1 MSQDLPIR
9 QQDAPIRQQG
19 MHAYQQDALTRQ
31 QDALALTH
39 QQTTA
44 LYVSA
49 FFDELARWGV
59 REVVISPGS
68 RSTALAMCAFEL
80 AQRYPDRMRVYLDV
94 DERGAAFFALG
105 MAKSA
110 GRPVA
115 LVCTS
120 GTAVANYLPAVV
132 EADTSRVPLIVLSG
146 DRPMRL
152 QGLGAPQTCDQVKI
166 FGSYVRAFRQMPEP
180 SARSV
185 DLSFARQA
193 AREAVLAAMGPGA
206 TGLCGRDIT
215 GSGDVAR
222 FGAEAVTEAHFA
234 VASRGC
240 AYMAGPVHL
249 NFPFD
254 EPLKPDFNV
263 EGVFELG
270 AKPALPHGAAAIAG
284 YTAFGPDAYLA
295 LEAMLSGQRVLVL
308 AGEGTCE
315 TLAEARAVA
324 DWAQLHKYPLLAD
337 PLSGLRSLGDDCVID
352 NYDNILRA
360 DGAPTPDV
368 VIRFGR
374 YPVSKVAS
382 LGLAKRAAINIV
394 VDVAQTRDFNSETDV
409 FVACTP
415 LDFVLHD
422 WLDGADQVQ
431 ERFFD
436 QWVRLNDGERECILA
451 VAKAGD
457 GVAAGADTTAAVGAE
472 AGAAAE
478 DGAAGA
484 LTFSASSELVFE
496 GAIVRKML
504 DLIPERSC
512 LFSANSMAIRAID
525 TFLVK
530 EDKPLAVL
538 CNRGQ
543 NGIDGTVSTA
553 LGVAQRF
560 DQTTFVTG
568 DFTMLHDLNALALQH
583 ELLAHHG
590 SAAGE
595 PDRSVVIVLLN
606 NKGGAIFDMLPQA
619 SDEPYFE
626 RLFLVPQDVCFE
638 HAAAA
643 FGVPYA
649 SASSVEEFAAAYE
662 GFLGKPG
669 ISLIEVGVPLRGVR
683 ERYAPYQLPARDK
696 L

>member
-1 MSQDLPIR
+1 MSQDS
-9 QQDAPIRQQG
+9 
-19 MHAYQQDALTRQ
+19 
-31 QDALALTH
+31 LTH

-49 FFDELARWGV
+49 FFDELVRWGV

-80 AQRYPDRMRVYLDV
+80 EQRHPDRLRVYLDI

-206 TGLCGRDIT
+206 TGLRENDIT

-222 FGAEAVTEAHFA
+222 FGAEAVAEAHFA

-254 EPLKPDFNV
+254 EPLKPDFSV
-263 EGVFELG
+263 EGAFELG
-270 AKPALPHGAAAIAG
+270 AQSALPNGAPVIAG
-284 YTAFGPDAYLA
+284 YTAFGPDAYLP
-295 LEAMLSGQRVLVL
+295 LEMMLTGQRVLVL

-324 DWAQLHKYPLLAD
+324 DWAQARKYPLLAD
-337 PLSGLRSLGDDCVID
+337 PLSGLRSLADDCVID

-360 DGAPTPDV
+360 DDAPVPDV

-382 LGLAKRAAINIV
+382 LGLAKQAAINIV

-415 LDFVLHD
+415 LDFALHD
-422 WLDGADQVQ
+422 WFDSVDCVQ

-436 QWVRLNDGERECILA
+436 QWVSLNEGERERILA
-451 VAKAGD
+451 VAEADPVGD
-457 GVAAGADTTAAVGAE
+457 AAGGAE
-472 AGAAAE
+472 ADPVGDAAGGAGAGAAGEAAAAARDGAAA
-478 DGAAGA
+478 
-484 LTFSASSELVFE
+484 SEVELIFE
-496 GAIVRKML
+496 GAIIRKL
-504 DLIPERSC
+504 LELIPARSC

-560 DQTTFVTG
+560 GQTTFVTG

-583 ELLAHHG
+583 ELLTHHG
-590 SAAGE
+590 PAAGE
-595 PDRSVVIVLLN
+595 PSRSVVIVLLN

-626 RLFLVPQDVCFE
+626 RLFLVPQQVSFE

-643 FGVPYA
+643 FDVPYA
-649 SASSVEEFAAAYE
+649 HAASVAEFAAAYE

-683 ERYAPYQLPARDK
+683 DRYAPYQLPDQGIR
-696 L
+696 

>member
-1 MSQDLPIR
+1 MSQDVF
-9 QQDAPIRQQG
+9 
-19 MHAYQQDALTRQ
+19 
-31 QDALALTH
+31 TH

-49 FFDELARWGV
+49 FFDEIVRWGV
-59 REVVISPGS
+59 SEVVISPGS

-80 AQRYPDRMRVYLDV
+80 AQRYPGRLRVYLDV

-166 FGSYVRAFRQMPEP
+166 FGSYVRSFRQMPEP

-206 TGLCGRDIT
+206 TGLRENDIT
-215 GSGDVAR
+215 GAGDEVR
-222 FGAEAVTEAHFA
+222 FGADAVAEANFA
-234 VASRGC
+234 IASRGC

-254 EPLKPDFNV
+254 EPLKPDFSV
-263 EGVFELG
+263 EGAFELG
-270 AKPALPHGAAAIAG
+270 AKSALPHGAPVIAG
-284 YTAFGPDAYLA
+284 YTVFGPDAYLP
-295 LEAMLSGQRVLVL
+295 LEMMLSSQRVLVL

-315 TLAEARAVA
+315 TLAEARSVA
-324 DWAQLHKYPLLAD
+324 DWARSRKYPLLAD
-337 PLSGLRSLGDDCVID
+337 PLSGLRSLTDDCVID

-360 DGAPTPDV
+360 DDAPMPDV

-382 LGLAKRAAINIV
+382 LELAKQAAINIV

-415 LDFVLHD
+415 LDFVLHN
-422 WLDGADQVQ
+422 WLDSVDYVQ

-436 QWVRLNDGERECILA
+436 QWVCLNEGERERILSVTEA
-451 VAKAGD
+451 SGM
-457 GVAAGADTTAAVGAE
+457 VGGSTSANT
-472 AGAAAE
+472 
-478 DGAAGA
+478 
-484 LTFSASSELVFE
+484 LTFSASSEPVFE
-496 GAIVRKML
+496 GAIVRKIL
-504 DLIPERSC
+504 ELIPERSC

-553 LGVAQRF
+553 LGVAQRYG
-560 DQTTFVTG
+560 QTTFVTG
-568 DFTMLHDLNALALQH
+568 DFTMLHDLNALALQQ

-590 SAAGE
+590 LAAGE
-595 PDRSVVIVLLN
+595 PARSIVIVLLN
-606 NKGGAIFDMLPQA
+606 NQGGAIFDMLPQA
-619 SDEPYFE
+619 SDDPYFE
-626 RLFLVPQDVCFE
+626 RLFLVPQQVRFE

-669 ISLIEVGVPLRGVR
+669 ISLIEVGVPLRGVCD
-683 ERYAPYQLPARDK
+683 RYAPYQVPDQGIR
-696 L
+696 